1 LRYDDR
7 GTAKSTGDFASATS
21 ADFASDANAAARYL
35 ETRPDIRHDAIG
47 FIGHSE
53 GGMVAPIAMADNPD
67 IAFLVMLAGPGA
79 SLEQLMLSQRRLAGS
94 QMGMSEEALDKSEPV
109 MAALFKAIGGADT
122 PAAGKAAAR
131 ALLTPDALTAL
142 GAPSGTAPDVIL
154 NQLTTPWFW
163 YFIKYDPRPNLARIT
178 VPVLA
183 LNGSL
188 DRQVP
193 AKANLAAIASA
204 LANNPDAT
212 EIELP
217 GLNHLFQSAKT
228 GAVGEY
234 ADIEQTIAPLALDTM
249 TDWLAKR
256 FVK

>member
-1 LRYDDR
+1 
-7 GTAKSTGDFASATS
+7 
-21 ADFASDANAAARYL
+21 
-35 ETRPDIRHDAIG
+35 
-47 FIGHSE
+47 
-53 GGMVAPIAMADNPD
+53 MVGPIAMADNPD
-67 IAFLVMLAGPGA
+67 IAFLVMLAGPGT

-94 QMGMSEEALDKSEPV
+94 QMGMSEAALDRSEPV
-109 MAALFKAIGGADT
+109 MAEIFKAIASGDT
-122 PAAGKAAAR
+122 PAAGRAAAR
-131 ALLTPDALTAL
+131 KVLTPDNLAAL
-142 GAPSGTAPDVIL
+142 GAPPDAGPDAIL
-154 NQLTTPWFW
+154 DQLTTPWFR

-193 AKANLAAIASA
+193 ARANLAAIASA

-217 GLNHLFQSAKT
+217 GLNHLFQTART

-234 ADIEQTIAPLALDTM
+234 GDIEQTIAPLTLDTM
-249 TDWLAKR
+249 TDWLVKR
-256 FVK
+256 FGK